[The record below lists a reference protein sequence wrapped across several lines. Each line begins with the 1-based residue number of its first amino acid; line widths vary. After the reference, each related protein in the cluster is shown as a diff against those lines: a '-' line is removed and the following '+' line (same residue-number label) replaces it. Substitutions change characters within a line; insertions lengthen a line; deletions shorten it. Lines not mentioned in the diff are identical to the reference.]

1 MGFRQKTISVFL
13 CALVILG
20 AGCMFKQSQYTGVM
34 SYRNGRVY
42 LQNKNYYRVGVLP
55 EGWRQKDFKARAISF
70 YNEAYKSSINTD
82 AFCAKS
88 FADRPLDTLAGELAA
103 VLSDRTTLT
112 TEEFMLD
119 GRGALRLL
127 VTGTMDGVAV
137 NMDIVVVKKD
147 GCNFDLVAVMPPDAP
162 DAVTSDFETFFNGF
176 HY

>member
-1 MGFRQKTISVFL
+1 MGIRQKSISVLL

-20 AGCMFKQSQYTGVM
+20 AGCVFKQSQYTGVM

-55 EGWRQKDFKARAISF
+55 EGWRHMDSKARAISF

-88 FADRPLDTLAGELAA
+88 FADRPLDTLAGELSS

-137 NMDIVVVKKD
+137 SMDIVVVKKN
-147 GCNFDLVAVMPPDAP
+147 GCNFDFVAVTPPDAP
-162 DAVTSDFETFFNGF
+162 DALTNDFETFFNGF